1 MSRDLQLTFRGG
13 RVLAAYLY
21 FRLGP
26 KITSAKAKREPD
38 GMIVDFDA
46 EGAPIGIEFV
56 APSKLT
62 LAKVNGLLQPLG
74 QSLGSADEFWPLI
87 KPMSSATVTAG

>member
-21 FRLGP
+21 FRRGP
-26 KITSAKAKREPD
+26 KITSARTKREPD

-46 EGAPIGIEFV
+46 DGAPIGIEFI

-62 LAKVNGLLQPLG
+62 LAKVNGLLQSLG

-87 KPMSSATVTAG
+87 KPAANMAVPA